1 MPHNI
6 KAENKSFIWFTQ
18 LQPKLMEKEEKFWS
32 IATRVIQKMA
42 IFKRLDFPSENDVFL
57 NKKSI
62 TNKQLNLANQ
72 NLKKIICKWNLP
84 CMLYRSGTCFYNLG
98 EYKTFHI

>member
-1 MPHNI
+1 
-6 KAENKSFIWFTQ
+6 
-18 LQPKLMEKEEKFWS
+18 
-32 IATRVIQKMA
+32 MA

-57 NKKSI
+57 NIKSI